1 MTVSPASR
9 SSRWSKAPPPV
20 CTVCAVITAEPFF
33 APGLAPSDHQ
43 PTSRGFDGG
52 SSAPSRAVM
61 PTTFALTPSWGTV
74 MRCGRPGTVAGRTIG
89 TLDARSAAG
98 FECCEADAD
107 ARGADW
113 DDGGRID
120 GSAVTDFPSYSSTA
134 PTTASATPAT
144 TTSQPHRGG
153 TGRWASAPGALV
165 MVSDSVPT
173 APYSC
178 GECTG
183 TDQHATGDQQPGTP
197 GGPALGTARQR
208 QRSVRGPAVDTGV
221 HLGRD
226 RHRRG
231 GDLGGPRRRRR
242 AGRRG
247 RRHRGRRSLAR
258 GLARSLGRR
267 LAGGLRRRL
276 RRGLR
281 RRLARG
287 LRRGR
292 GLGRRLGRG
301 RRRAAALDPEDLV
314 LHVSA
319 LGGIR
324 HVDLELDVV
333 ALDRV
338 RLTGEGQRVLLACV
352 QVLAALVRRVLAD
365 ERVQVA
371 RGHRQAAV
379 GRRRL
384 VGEFDRRV
392 EVTLFIV
399 VPLDREGAA
408 LVRLVLRR
416 PVVGVLVLDLDEAV
430 VARRLALAGVGR
442 LSCLAAGARV
452 LAGPLGGQVDGRAL
466 LGAGLA
472 RRVRDGPRAVR
483 GGDRPAGL
491 GGSSTRR
498 GDHHDG

>member
-61 PTTFALTPSWGTV
+61 PTTLALTPSWGTV

-231 GDLGGPRRRRR
+231 GDLGGPRRRRH

-247 RRHRGRRSLAR
+247 RRHRG
-258 GLARSLGRR
+258 
-267 LAGGLRRRL
+267 
-276 RRGLR
+276 R

-338 RLTGEGQRVLLACV
+338 RLTGEGQRVLLA
-352 QVLAALVRRVLAD
+352 
-365 ERVQVA
+365 
-371 RGHRQAAV
+371 
-379 GRRRL
+379 
-384 VGEFDRRV
+384 
-392 EVTLFIV
+392 
-399 VPLDREGAA
+399 
-408 LVRLVLRR
+408 
-416 PVVGVLVLDLDEAV
+416 
-430 VARRLALAGVGR
+430 
-442 LSCLAAGARV
+442 
-452 LAGPLGGQVDGRAL
+452 
-466 LGAGLA
+466 
-472 RRVRDGPRAVR
+472 
-483 GGDRPAGL
+483 
-491 GGSSTRR
+491 
-498 GDHHDG
+498 